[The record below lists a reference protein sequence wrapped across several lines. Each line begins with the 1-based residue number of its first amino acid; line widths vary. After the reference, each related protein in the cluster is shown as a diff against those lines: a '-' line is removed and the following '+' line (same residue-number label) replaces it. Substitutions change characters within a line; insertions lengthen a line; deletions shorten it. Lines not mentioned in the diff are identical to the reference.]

1 MNCEFPF
8 KSHKPTILFSFEI
21 NFMGTQNSFGFV
33 NSNRSTFY
41 FELCDMRMRYNGY
54 IVKT

>member
-41 FELCDMRMRYNGY
+41 FELCDMRMRYNGC